1 MSEDEEEQI
10 YCICKSSEVNRFMIG
25 CDHCEEWYHGDCIN
39 VTAKDS
45 KYIKKFYCKECTQKN
60 PNLKVVYKSK
70 YMDTVLKMK
79 KDEASTKDK
88 KEERKEKKE
97 DRKEKKKEKK
107 KHKDRD
113 KERSRSR
120 ERHKHKDKK
129 HKKDKSRDKDKERE
143 EKKEVK
149 KEKDEK
155 KILKII
161 SDSDEDMIDLK
172 EDNKKDREEEIKIK
186 EEKER
191 KEKEKQRE
199 KEIEKERRKLREE
212 KRKEKER
219 EERRNREAKEKE
231 KKEKSASSE
240 NKIKQESFDTPSRKP
255 LQAKEIQNINKY
267 GSEDEWKPAPIS
279 TAAQPQKRKAIKES
293 GPNKRRRA
301 WRPEYDSSEDE
312 DAVDL
317 APRQCYGMEC
327 INCARVGSK
336 YCSDQ
341 CGLTVASL
349 RIYQTLPDRMREWS
363 SVSCKAEEKNRK
375 ELEKIRDDIHKAKQR
390 LEEVDKEAETL
401 EEVIAR
407 GKTMTIIENKS
418 DDSSEDEDESRGTGF
433 INCITCGKDVAAR
446 TAIRHME
453 SCFNKFESQTSFGSM
468 YKTRIE
474 GYQMF
479 CDFYNPQTGTYCK
492 RLRVICPEHTKD
504 QKVSDTEVCGFPLT
518 KDIFKTTGDFCRLP
532 RRDCNNHF
540 SWEKLKR
547 AELDMDRVRQWL
559 KLDELLEKERQEK
572 ESMSRRAG
580 VLSLL
585 LHSTYNHELAEYR
598 KKWVAGQHRQPHGQ
612 HGQSHGQHGQ
622 SHGQHGQPHGHHS
635 QPHGHHSQPH
645 GQQGLQHGHGQH
657 QQLQKQKSRTSAS

>member
-1 MSEDEEEQI
+1 
-10 YCICKSSEVNRFMIG
+10 
-25 CDHCEEWYHGDCIN
+25 
-39 VTAKDS
+39 
-45 KYIKKFYCKECTQKN
+45 
-60 PNLKVVYKSK
+60 L
-70 YMDTVLKMK
+70 
-79 KDEASTKDK
+79 
-88 KEERKEKKE
+88 
-97 DRKEKKKEKK
+97 
-107 KHKDRD
+107 
-113 KERSRSR
+113 
-120 ERHKHKDKK
+120 
-129 HKKDKSRDKDKERE
+129 
-143 EKKEVK
+143 
-149 KEKDEK
+149 
-155 KILKII
+155 
-161 SDSDEDMIDLK
+161 
-172 EDNKKDREEEIKIK
+172 
-186 EEKER
+186 
-191 KEKEKQRE
+191 
-199 KEIEKERRKLREE
+199 
-212 KRKEKER
+212 
-219 EERRNREAKEKE
+219 NREAKEKE
-231 KKEKSASSE
+231 KKEKLANSV

-267 GSEDEWKPAPIS
+267 GSEDEWKPSPVS
-279 TAAQPQKRKAIKES
+279 SSAQPQKRKAIKES

-363 SVSCKAEEKNRK
+363 SVPCQAEEKNRK
-375 ELEKIRDDIHKAKQR
+375 ELEKIREDIHKAKQR
-390 LEEVDKEAETL
+390 LEEVDKEAEAL

-518 KDIFKTTGDFCRLP
+518 KDIFKATGDFCRLP

-585 LHSTYNHELAEYR
+585 LHSTYNHKLAEIR
-598 KKWVAGQHRQPHGQ
+598 KKWAAGQ
-612 HGQSHGQHGQ
+612 HGQQQQHGHGQHQ
-622 SHGQHGQPHGHHS
+622 
-635 QPHGHHSQPH
+635 
-645 GQQGLQHGHGQH
+645 QHGHGQH
-657 QQLQKQKSRTSAS
+657 QQLHKQKSRTSTS